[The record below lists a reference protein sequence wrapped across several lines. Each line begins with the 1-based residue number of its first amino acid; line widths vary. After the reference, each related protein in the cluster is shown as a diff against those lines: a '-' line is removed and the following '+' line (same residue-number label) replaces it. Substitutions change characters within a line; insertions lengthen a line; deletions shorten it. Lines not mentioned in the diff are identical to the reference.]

1 MGIEVCDDLEE
12 AVINADIIVNGVPS
26 TNTTDVWAPLASAL
40 ARRLKPAPAIIS
52 LAKGVEFFEKPAPH
66 ILTPT
71 RLIHRCTGVPLDRLL
86 YFGGPNIAIELWRG
100 EYATARLCGADELR
114 VPIAGMLSQ
123 PQLSVW
129 HNRDVITHEVMGGL
143 KNVYAVASGIVDEAC
158 GRSATANSVLF
169 SNICAEMTFITHVL
183 TRRPEMLSGPL
194 LADTYVT
201 MLAGRNAWYGR
212 QLACG
217 AISPSDG
224 DVVPGKGHIQGPS
237 AVRAFASVMS
247 RAMVPLGQDGQRCP
261 AIDLLPTLSGLNAL
275 LFDDGKVDDFVD
287 GMRAESQQDPSERLL
302 SRNVRD
308 GFAFIPTL
316 LTPEASE
323 AESTRLA
330 PLTKK
335 VPSMPSLPEA
345 FLSDDKLAALGI
357 DVESMDEFRR
367 NYVAFRAGEAVG
379 AAGEPSKA
387 AVTAGA

>member
-1 MGIEVCDDLEE
+1 MG
-12 AVINADIIVNGVPS
+12 
-26 TNTTDVWAPLASAL
+26 
-40 ARRLKPAPAIIS
+40 
-52 LAKGVEFFEKPAPH
+52 
-66 ILTPT
+66 
-71 RLIHRCTGVPLDRLL
+71 
-86 YFGGPNIAIELWRG
+86 
-100 EYATARLCGADELR
+100 
-114 VPIAGMLSQ
+114 
-123 PQLSVW
+123 
-129 HNRDVITHEVMGGL
+129 
-143 KNVYAVASGIVDEAC
+143 
-158 GRSATANSVLF
+158 LF

-302 SRNVRD
+302 SRSVRG

-335 VPSMPSLPEA
+335 APSMPSLPEA